1 MKEIKLIK
9 IDCPICGINTPYD
22 IKYEANFKLDSLD
35 FAAKK
40 TSKHMYFRNV
50 KCKKCNLIYSNPII
64 PFDQIKKFYQVTYFL
79 ELNQLEI
86 MANDYEKLFYKYI
99 PNISEITNVLEVGC
113 ANGLF
118 LKRLEK
124 RGIKKFKGVEPSKEA
139 YSVTDNIIK
148 PHIINDFLDNN
159 LFENNSFD
167 VACSFQTFDHVLEP
181 NDFLQKIYKYIKPGG
196 YFLQV
201 HHNVNSLLPTLLGA
215 KASTFDVE
223 HIHLWS
229 PKTMKLILEK
239 NGFEIIKIKNITTGY
254 LFGHALERLPLFP
267 FLKKYLIKLTKW
279 LKLNKLIIRFPVENM
294 VIVSRKKII

>member
-1 MKEIKLIK
+1 MEKIDLIK
-9 IDCPICGINTPYD
+9 IDCPICGIDTPYD
-22 IKYEANFKLDSLD
+22 VKYEANFKLDELD

-64 PFDQIKKFYQVTYFL
+64 PFEQIKKFYQATYFL

-99 PNISEITNVLEVGC
+99 PNISENTNVLEVGC

-118 LKRLEK
+118 LKRLQN
-124 RGIKKFKGVEPSKEA
+124 RGIKNFKGIEPSREA
-139 YSVTDNIIK
+139 YSVTDNLIK
-148 PHIINDFLDNN
+148 PNIINDFLGDN
-159 LFENNSFD
+159 LFKDNSFD
-167 VACSFQTFDHVLEP
+167 AVCSFQTFDHVLEP
-181 NDFLQKIYKYIKPGG
+181 NDFLQKINKYIKPGG

-201 HHNVNSLLPTLLGA
+201 HHNVNSLLPTLLGS

-229 PKTMKLILEK
+229 PKTMRLILKK
-239 NGFEIIKIKNITTGY
+239 NGFEVIKIKNISTGY
-254 LFGHALERLPLFP
+254 LFEHALERLPLFTL
-267 FLKKYLIKLTKW
+267 LKKNLIKLSKW
-279 LKLNKLIIRFPVENM
+279 FKLNELTIRFPIENM
-294 VIVSRKKII
+294 VIVSQKKVV

>member
-1 MKEIKLIK
+1 MKESELIK
-9 IDCPICGINTPYD
+9 IDCPICGIDTPYD
-22 IKYEANFKLDSLD
+22 VKYEANFKLDSLD

-50 KCKKCNLIYSNPII
+50 KCKKCKLIYSNPII

-86 MANDYEKLFYKYI
+86 MANDYEKLFYKYV
-99 PNISEITNVLEVGC
+99 PNISVNTNVLEVGC

-124 RGIKKFKGVEPSKEA
+124 RGIKKFKGVEPSKDA
-139 YSVTDNIIK
+139 YLVTDSIIK

-201 HHNVNSLLPTLLGA
+201 HHNVNSLLPKLLGS

-229 PKTMKLILEK
+229 PNTMKLILAAEK
-239 NGFEIIKIKNITTGY
+239 SE
-254 LFGHALERLPLFP
+254 LS
-267 FLKKYLIKLTKW
+267 KK
-279 LKLNKLIIRFPVENM
+279 EE
-294 VIVSRKKII
+294 